1 MNWNTVKVG
10 VKNLLLHKL
19 RSLLTVLGVI
29 LGVGSV
35 ISMLAVGEGSK
46 KEALARIRSLGANN
60 VIIRSVKPAD
70 DGSSPG
76 GSLNSGG
83 NQGRR
88 RTVLEYG
95 LKYQD
100 LERLKSTLPTINRAV
115 PIALISTEASRSYHR
130 MSRARVLGTTP
141 DFLEIK
147 NLAMGRGRFITDVDI
162 HNTWNVAVLAAGA
175 AERLFNFEDPLG
187 KSIFIGADVY
197 RIVGLLDAQGSGSA
211 TPGAVGQQNYNE
223 DIYIPISCVQRR
235 FGELQEIRSTG
246 SRSFESTQLNEI
258 TLSVSDPELVSQT
271 AAMARK
277 LLQRSH
283 PKGNDYE
290 IQVPLELLAQAEE
303 EKRIWNLVLGC
314 IAGIS
319 LLVGGIGIMNIML
332 ASVTER
338 TREIGIRRALG
349 AKRSDITFQ
358 FLVETVLL
366 SSVGGTLGVLVGI
379 LIPVLV
385 TYYANLETVV
395 SVWSV
400 LLAFGISVG
409 IGIVF
414 GIYPARRAALMDPIE
429 ALRHE

>member
-46 KEALARIRSLGANN
+46 KEALERIRQLGANN
-60 VIIRSVKPAD
+60 VIIRSVKPTE
-70 DGSSPG
+70 GSAATSSAAS
-76 GSLNSGG
+76 GSNSG
-83 NQGRR
+83 
-88 RTVLEYG
+88 VLEYG
-95 LKYQD
+95 LLFQD
-100 LERLKSTLPTINRAV
+100 LERLKSTLPTINQAV
-115 PIALISTEASRSYHR
+115 PISLVQTEASHLHR
-130 MSRARVLGTTP
+130 RMPQARVLGTTP
-141 DFLEIK
+141 EFLQIK
-147 NLAMGRGRFITDVDI
+147 NLSVGRGRFISEVDI

-175 AERLFNFEDPLG
+175 ADKLFSFENPLDQ
-187 KSIFIGADVY
+187 SILVGNDVY
-197 RIVGLLDAQGSGSA
+197 RIVGVLEQQGSGNA
-211 TPGAVGQQNYNE
+211 TPGGVGQQDYNN
-223 DIYIPISCVQRR
+223 DIYIPISCASRR
-235 FGELQEIRSTG
+235 FGELQEIRTAG

-258 TLSVSDPELVSQT
+258 TLSVVDAKYVSQT
-271 AAMARK
+271 ASMART
-277 LLQRSH
+277 LLKRSH
-283 PKGNDYE
+283 PEGNDYE

-303 EKRIWNLVLGC
+303 EKRVWNLVLGC

-349 AKRSDITFQ
+349 AKRFDITAQ

-366 SSVGGTLGVLVGI
+366 SSAGGILGVVFGFVV
-379 LIPVLV
+379 PALV
-385 TYYANLETVV
+385 TYYADLETVV
-395 SVWSV
+395 SLWSV

>member
-1 MNWNTVKVG
+1 MRWNTIKVG
-10 VKNLLLHKL
+10 IKNLLLHKL

-46 KEALARIRSLGANN
+46 QEALERIRRLGANN
-60 VIIRSVKPAD
+60 VIIRSVKPAESFAVAARNKSD
-70 DGSSPG
+70 DDAARVPD
-76 GSLNSGG
+76 
-83 NQGRR
+83 
-88 RTVLEYG
+88 VLEYG
-95 LKYQD
+95 LTYED
-100 LERLKSTLPTINRAV
+100 LDRLKSTLPTINRAV
-115 PIALISTEASRSYHR
+115 PVALVTKEAARAHR
-130 MSRARVLGTTP
+130 RLPRARILGTTP
-141 DFLEIK
+141 EFLKIK
-147 NLAMGRGRFITDVDI
+147 NLQTGRGRFITHVDI

-175 AERLFNFEDPLG
+175 ADRLFKFEDPVG
-187 KSIFIGADVY
+187 KSIFLGSDVY
-197 RIVGLLDAQGSGSA
+197 RVIGVLKAQGSGTA
-211 TPGAVGQQNYNE
+211 TPGGVGQQDYNE
-223 DIYIPISCVQRR
+223 DIYIPITCAHRR

-246 SRSFESTQLNEI
+246 SRAFERTELNEI
-258 TLSVSDPELVSQT
+258 TLSVSDPNLVSQT

-277 LLQRSH
+277 LLDRSH
-283 PKGNDYE
+283 PRGQDYE
-290 IQVPLELLAQAEE
+290 IQVPMELLAQAEE

-349 AKRSDITFQ
+349 ARRFDITFQ

-366 SSVGGTLGVLVGI
+366 SSVGGLLGVAAGI
-379 LIPVLV
+379 LIPLIV
-385 TYYANLETVV
+385 TYYADLETVV
-395 SVWSV
+395 SWWSV
-400 LLAFGISVG
+400 LLAFSISVG

-414 GIYPARRAALMDPIE
+414 GIYPARRAAMMDPID